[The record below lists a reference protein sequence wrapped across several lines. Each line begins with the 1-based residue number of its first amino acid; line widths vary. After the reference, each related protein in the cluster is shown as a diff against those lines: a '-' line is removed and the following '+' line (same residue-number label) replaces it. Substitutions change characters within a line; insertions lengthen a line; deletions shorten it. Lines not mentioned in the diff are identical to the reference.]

1 MGMLPPH
8 LRPRGRGAASNSSGR
23 YESQARELQDDG
35 WGVHDAEIGQ
45 APTVLRPMASK
56 SALTRNTSPD
66 LSFDR
71 TLNPYKG
78 CEHGCFYCYAR
89 PNHAY
94 LGLSPGLDFETKIF
108 FKPDAA
114 ALLRRELDNPR
125 YRVAPIVLGGDTD
138 SWQPAEKKL
147 RITRAVIET
156 LLAYRHP
163 LGFVT
168 KSALVLRDLDVLG
181 AMAKLELVRACVS
194 VTTLDRALAR
204 DMEPRAATPER
215 RLDAIAGLAQAGVPV
230 TVNVAPIIPALNDS
244 EIEAILERAAEAG
257 ATSAGYVLIRLPL
270 ELAELAREW
279 LERHRPGSAKHV
291 MSLIRQTRGGRDY
304 DSHWGVR
311 GVGTGPYAELIGAR
325 FRAATKRLRLNER
338 AYALRTDLF
347 HRPGGQGDLFQ
358 TGS

>member
-1 MGMLPPH
+1 
-8 LRPRGRGAASNSSGR
+8 
-23 YESQARELQDDG
+23 
-35 WGVHDAEIGQ
+35 
-45 APTVLRPMASK
+45 
-56 SALTRNTSPD
+56 
-66 LSFDR
+66 
-71 TLNPYKG
+71 
-78 CEHGCFYCYAR
+78 
-89 PNHAY
+89 
-94 LGLSPGLDFETKIF
+94 
-108 FKPDAA
+108 
-114 ALLRRELDNPR
+114 LLRRELDNPR

-181 AMAKLELVRACVS
+181 AMAKLELVIACVS

-215 RLDAIAGLAQAGVPV
+215 RLDVIAGLAQAGVPV

-270 ELAELAREW
+270 E
-279 LERHRPGSAKHV
+279 
-291 MSLIRQTRGGRDY
+291 
-304 DSHWGVR
+304 
-311 GVGTGPYAELIGAR
+311 
-325 FRAATKRLRLNER
+325 
-338 AYALRTDLF
+338 
-347 HRPGGQGDLFQ
+347 
-358 TGS
+358 